1 MEKYFSYLDWLRQTC
16 VTNMYG
22 AGPYLQR
29 KFPEFANDPQRAS
42 EILWAWMD
50 SYRTEGG
57 NGK

>member
-1 MEKYFSYLDWLRQTC
+1 MKKYFANLEKLRHST

-22 AGPYLQR
+22 ARPYLQR
-29 KFPEFANDPQRAS
+29 KFPEFANDPQRA
-42 EILWAWMD
+42 WMD